1 MLGNRPSA
9 MQLLSQTH
17 GTPRKMR
24 SGGAVHGP
32 GTGTSDSIP
41 ALLSNGEYVLPA
53 DTVAHVGRPALDALR
68 SLTHTPVQKFAD
80 GGLVDNPYGAVTR
93 SGNSYSGMDVRGN
106 ISVNGAAPAG
116 TYTENPAGRAAAAM
130 SSLPAA
136 APAPAPAP
144 SPVSAPAVSTGASP
158 TPAAQPGAAAAPMGW
173 EQRNAMR
180 NNAVT
185 ASSMVASPAR
195 DAARAALMAG
205 PAGQT
210 PGQAAQPP
218 AASPLPAAPGSAA
231 AQLSTLPG
239 VRRPTVQQPVGV
251 PGYADGGLVDQEAI
265 RKAQASAGL
274 VSQIPTGGQM
284 PAPAPD
290 GSQSNPLN
298 NEIGRNAM
306 NTLAALPGAAGL
318 GARAGGAAA
327 RGAAS
332 TGGAL
337 STERVIPAAWEVV
350 QDGGAVARAAQE
362 GGTLS
367 RAASTA
373 AQQPALAGNAAQ
385 LLSAPPSRAL
395 AERTATAVG
404 EAAPQFARRASG
416 PVPWADVV
424 EPAALA
430 AQQASPAASALSNLG
445 GANIGRLV
453 GAGAGLGGAVVAG
466 TALDA
471 SSGGTGEAIGSAR
484 AAEAAQPAG
493 RTVPPGMDAAQAL
506 SAMPAATGGS
516 NVTRMGNS
524 YSGPANITGDIT
536 VNGQP
541 VGSAAQQLGAM
552 PSRQIS
558 AQNMAAADA
567 LAQRQEA
574 ESLARLGLGTA
585 GGSQPGFTGQ
595 IGQASGNGNMWSRTP
610 EQQRRDAEVSA
621 SSIHRPTAARGRAA
635 LAAMDV
641 QDLQQVRN
649 QGEMAVAG
657 LQGRNALSRTMLE
670 NQGAM
675 DRQALQTAGTVQ
687 AAQLRSGQAPKD
699 YRWTTAGTLEPI
711 PGSAAA
717 VKAAEDQKT
726 KDAALDGSRQAI
738 GTINR
743 LLTSPGREGATGTW
757 NLSRFWPGSQA
768 ADFSAEVE
776 TLKAQT
782 FLPMVQQLRG
792 MGALSN
798 AEGDKLNA
806 AVGALNFNMS
816 EKAFA
821 DSLGRIRDQI
831 ASAMQKSG
839 VDTKDVA
846 NWGLANPSSVGEQ
859 PVPAS
864 GGQTQAAA
872 PASTPAAA
880 RAVTRT
886 GMIDGRRVVQYSDGS
901 VEYAN

>member
-1 MLGNRPSA
+1 

-53 DTVAHVGRPALDALR
+53 DTVATVGRPALDALR

-93 SGNSYSGMDVRGN
+93 TGNSYSGMDVRGN
-106 ISVNGAAPAG
+106 ISVNGQAPGG
-116 TYTENPAGRAAAAM
+116 TYNENPAGRSAASVLGAM
-130 SSLPAA
+130 PAA
-136 APAPAPAP
+136 APVGA
-144 SPVSAPAVSTGASP
+144 APAVAGVPAASP
-158 TPAAQPGAAAAPMGW
+158 VAAPAAGGWADRNAQRSLEVTASSIVPSQARDNAQAQLGTTPRLGSATLPGDDLAQQDMPGAPRRQPLPTIGSPAAQPLFGAP
-173 EQRNAMR
+173 
-180 NNAVT
+180 
-185 ASSMVASPAR
+185 
-195 DAARAALMAG
+195 
-205 PAGQT
+205 
-210 PGQAAQPP
+210 
-218 AASPLPAAPGSAA
+218 
-231 AQLSTLPG
+231 
-239 VRRPTVQQPVGV
+239 RPR
-251 PGYADGGLVDQEAI
+251 GYADGGLVQDERRRA
-265 RKAQASAGL
+265 ADL
-274 VSQIPTGGQM
+274 LSQIPTGGQM

-290 GSQSNPLN
+290 GSQNNPLN
-298 NEIGRNAM
+298 SEIGRNAL
-306 NTLAALPGAAGL
+306 NTLAALPGAGGL
-318 GARAGGAAA
+318 GARAGGTAA
-327 RGAAS
+327 RGAANA
-332 TGGAL
+332 GGAL
-337 STERVIPAAWEVV
+337 SAERVIPAAWEVV

-373 AQQPALAGNAAQ
+373 MQQPALGGNAAQ
-385 LLSAPPSRAL
+385 LLSAPPSRAV
-395 AERTATAVG
+395 AERTASAVG
-404 EAAPQFARRASG
+404 EAAPQFARGGRG

-424 EPAALA
+424 EPAALT
-430 AQQASPAASALSNLG
+430 AQQASPAASALSSLGNSNLG
-445 GANIGRLV
+445 RAL
-453 GAGAGLGGAVVAG
+453 GAGA
-466 TALDA
+466 AL
-471 SSGGTGEAIGSAR
+471 GSAVI
-484 AAEAAQPAG
+484 AGSTGSANGGVNAPPPGSVQEAQPADAP
-493 RTVPPGMDAAQAL
+493 TAASPAAQAL
-506 SAMPAATGGS
+506 ATAPAAARN
-516 NVTRMGNS
+516 NVTRDGNS
-524 YSGPANITGDIT
+524 YSGPANISGDIT
-536 VNGQP
+536 INGMP
-541 VGSAAQQLGAM
+541 PGSSAASLLSSM
-552 PSRQIS
+552 PARSGGIS

-574 ESLARLGLGTA
+574 ESLARLGLGQP
-585 GGSQPGFTGQ
+585 GGAQPGFTGQ

-621 SSIHRPTAARGRAA
+621 SSIHAPTAARGAAA
-635 LAAMDV
+635 LESLDR

-649 QGEMAVAG
+649 QGEMAVTG
-657 LQGRNALSRTMLE
+657 LQGQNALSRTLLE

-687 AAQLRSGQAPKD
+687 AAQLKSGQPPKD
-699 YRWTTAGTLEPI
+699 YRWTAGGKLEPI

-717 VKAAEDQKT
+717 TKAAEDQKT
-726 KDAALDGSRQAI
+726 KDAALDGSRQTI

-743 LLTSPGREGATGTW
+743 LLQSPGREGATGTW
-757 NLSRFWPGSQA
+757 NLGRFWPGSQE
-768 ADFSAEVE
+768 ADFAAEVE

-821 DSLGRIRDQI
+821 DSLGRIRDQF
-831 ASAMQKSG
+831 ASALQKSG

-859 PVPAS
+859 PVPAP
-864 GGQTQAAA
+864 GGRAQAAA
-872 PASTPAAA
+872 SANTPAAQESPQIAELRRRAAGNPALAA
-880 RAVTRT
+880 RLQEL
-886 GMIDGRRVVQYSDGS
+886 GY
-901 VEYAN
+901 